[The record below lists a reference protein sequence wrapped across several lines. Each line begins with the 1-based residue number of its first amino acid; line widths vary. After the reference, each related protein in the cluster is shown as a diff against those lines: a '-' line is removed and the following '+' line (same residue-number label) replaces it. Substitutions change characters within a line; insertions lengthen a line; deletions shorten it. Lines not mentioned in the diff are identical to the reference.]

1 MAITLCHYCNA
12 PTNGQQCPRCGR
24 PTPQASMRRARVI
37 VLLVMLLGTIVF
49 AAFVAYAMTAYR

>member
-1 MAITLCHYCNA
+1 
-12 PTNGQQCPRCGR
+12 
-24 PTPQASMRRARVI
+24 MRQTRVI